1 MTNGEK
7 PLACSQFYGRLAQKI
22 RHIFETKLLA
32 GDLYEVDLRLRP
44 HGDSGV
50 LVTHINTY
58 EPYYHEHA
66 WTWEFQALV
75 RARFISGDKNLGEAF
90 SQMRQRVLSLPRDV
104 EKLKTEVREMR
115 EKMRENLA
123 TKSAEKFDL
132 KQSSGGIVDIE
143 FMVQFSV
150 LANAAKFADLT
161 IFTDNVRLLES
172 LQTARVIAEAD
183 AKVLKNAYCTYRD
196 AGHKRVLQGDKA
208 IIQAQNF
215 VDLREKIS
223 QIWQTTMV

>member
-1 MTNGEK
+1 
-7 PLACSQFYGRLAQKI
+7 
-22 RHIFETKLLA
+22 
-32 GDLYEVDLRLRP
+32 LRP

-75 RARFISGDKNLGEAF
+75 RARFISGDADLGQKF

-143 FMVQFSV
+143 FMVQFGI
-150 LANAAKFADLT
+150 LANAAEAADLT

-172 LQTARVIAEAD
+172 LQNAEVISEANM
-183 AKVLKNAYCTYRD
+183 KILKKAYCAYRD

-208 IIQAQNF
+208 IIEAENF
-215 VDLREKIS
+215 VDLREQIS
-223 QIWQTTMV
+223 QIWQTTME